1 MVPSPSQTVNG
12 TVTVTG
18 DGGPVAEDIFLVS
31 VEVSLKPSSTARIE
45 DVKFAVESLRSAR
58 NEKED
63 QRLLVELEE
72 IPKNLFLDDE
82 SRIDEQELL
91 ENLLV
96 NMNKNKSEMEII
108 DNSEDINDQDQNMH
122 DDFGEHDM
130 GPTREYGSWEKGVN
144 RCIRKS
150 SRWKSDCFAS
160 CRKWNGEDESIIE
173 HAPGYKNARHNRPTL
188 LNIFRLTCASVI
200 LMILVPH
207 DSGSSTADHS
217 GS

>member
-1 MVPSPSQTVNG
+1 MVPSPSH
-12 TVTVTG
+12 
-18 DGGPVAEDIFLVS
+18 
-31 VEVSLKPSSTARIE
+31 
-45 DVKFAVESLRSAR
+45 LRSAG

-130 GPTREYGSWEKGVN
+130 ITSATPPAFAGSVFRPMGSNTGIWQLGKGRQQVH
-144 RCIRKS
+144 K
-150 SRWKSDCFAS
+150 
-160 CRKWNGEDESIIE
+160 GEFTVE
-173 HAPGYKNARHNRPTL
+173 
-188 LNIFRLTCASVI
+188 V
-200 LMILVPH
+200 
-207 DSGSSTADHS
+207 
-217 GS
+217 

>member
-1 MVPSPSQTVNG
+1 MVPSPSHTVNG

-18 DGGPVAEDIFLVS
+18 GGGPVAEDIFLVS

-45 DVKFAVESLRSAR
+45 DVKFAVERLKIVWCTRLARAKDQDHMNYIEDDMMKLGLICLQYSEREYPVEEPCLRSAG

-82 SRIDEQELL
+82 SR
-91 ENLLV
+91 V

-130 GPTREYGSWEKGVN
+130 ITSATPPAFAGSVFRPMGSNTGIWQLGKGRQQVH
-144 RCIRKS
+144 K
-150 SRWKSDCFAS
+150 
-160 CRKWNGEDESIIE
+160 GEFTVE
-173 HAPGYKNARHNRPTL
+173 
-188 LNIFRLTCASVI
+188 V
-200 LMILVPH
+200 
-207 DSGSSTADHS
+207 
-217 GS
+217 